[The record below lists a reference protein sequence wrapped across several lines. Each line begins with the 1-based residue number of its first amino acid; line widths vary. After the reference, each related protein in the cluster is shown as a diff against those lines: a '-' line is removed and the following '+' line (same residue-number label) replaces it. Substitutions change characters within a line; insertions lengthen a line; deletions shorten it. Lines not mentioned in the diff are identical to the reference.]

1 MAAGNFSLWLPLAAF
16 GTEALA
22 GSGIGC
28 FAKGVSIVPCL
39 AEELVWIVERF
50 FGLLPVEEA
59 DSKVL
64 HAGQCSVWPAS
75 SSLMR
80 NPLRHCGFGQTTW
93 SGIVVSSCFT

>member
-16 GTEALA
+16 GTGALA

-50 FGLLPVEEA
+50 FGLLPVEEGA
-59 DSKVL
+59 VSEAL
-64 HAGQCSVWPAS
+64 QAGQRSVWPAS
-75 SSLMR
+75 SSLMDSA
-80 NPLRHCGFGQTTW
+80 LRHCGFGQTT
-93 SGIVVSSCFT
+93 